1 LFWIGRS
8 YEDLLDCPD
17 EVRQTFGFALGLAQT
32 GGKYV
37 DAKPLN
43 GFGGAGV
50 LEVVEDYRSDTFR
63 CVYAVKFAGAVYVL
77 HAFQKKSKAGIKT
90 PKQDIE
96 LVRER
101 LKRAEEHYRQWVE
114 KQRKQT
120 P

>member
-1 LFWIGRS
+1 MPSRS
-8 YEDLLDCPD
+8 
-17 EVRQTFGFALGLAQT
+17 VALEGQGSWKWSRIT
-32 GGKYV
+32 G
-37 DAKPLN
+37 AI
-43 GFGGAGV
+43 
-50 LEVVEDYRSDTFR
+50 RSDVSTR
-63 CVYAVKFAGAVYVL
+63 LSLLGAVYVL